1 LQSALREQ
9 LKTTTGNEKRST
21 TNCAPRVSNLK
32 FLNLKL
38 KHQNGFDLHQ
48 IIQDEIPC
56 EKIIETDSEIAFLD
70 IMPCAA
76 GHTLVIPKLE
86 VERLEDL
93 PAEQALSL
101 MRTMQQVAK
110 AVSTAFDGIDY
121 NLILNNGLNAGQEI
135 AHVHFHVL
143 PRAKGSPGPFRE
155 HVQYAEGEMQEVG
168 AKIRNCL

>member
-1 LQSALREQ
+1 MASIFT
-9 LKTTTGNEKRST
+9 K
-21 TNCAPRVSNLK
+21 
-32 FLNLKL
+32 
-38 KHQNGFDLHQ
+38 
-48 IIQDEIPC
+48 IIQGEIPC

-121 NLILNNGLNAGQEI
+121 NLILNNGFNAGQEI

-143 PRAKGSPGPFRE
+143 PRAKGSPRPFRE
-155 HVQYAEGEMQEVG
+155 HVQYAEGEMQEVDRKSTRLNSSH
-168 AKIRNCL
+168 ALISYAVFCLKKKKKKTNKHKKTKKKNTLI